1 LGLDIGT
8 LCSLGA
14 VSRSGYYRWLASSSE
29 VAKDYNDYLLIKKI
43 FEASKKKYG
52 WRQVQMHLPRGI
64 TMNHKK
70 IKRIM
75 KKYHLIC
82 KIRRANP
89 YKQMAKKT
97 QEHRTFNNQLNREF
111 TSLAPFKV
119 FCTDITYLPF
129 NHRLAYLSVIK
140 DIGSGEIVAWKLSMH
155 IDMELVL
162 GTVELLRNNAALPL
176 ESFQNIMIHSDQGFH
191 YTNPQYIEQ
200 VKRLNM
206 IQSMS
211 RKGNCID
218 NSPMESFFG
227 HFKDDVD
234 YEDCKT
240 FEELNLL
247 IENYMQYYNHERYQW
262 NLKKMTPVQYRNHL
276 LETA

>member
-1 LGLDIGT
+1 M
-8 LCSLGA
+8 LCA
-14 VSRSGYYRWLASSSE
+14 IQHVSRSGYYRWLIHSSE
-29 VAKDYNDYLLIKKI
+29 AAKDHGDYLLIKGV
-43 FEASKKKYG
+43 FEKGQKKYG
-52 WRQVQMHLPRGI
+52 WRSVKMNLPKGTI
-64 TMNHKK
+64 MNHKK
-70 IKRIM
+70 IERIM
-75 KKYHLIC
+75 KKYGLVC

-111 TSLAPFKV
+111 KSLAPFKV

-129 NHRLAYLSVIK
+129 NHRMAYLSVIK
-140 DIGSGEIVAWKLSMH
+140 DIGSGEIVAWKLSQH

-162 GTVELLRNNAALPL
+162 GTVEYLKNNVALPF

-200 VKRLNM
+200 IKELNM
-206 IQSMS
+206 VQSMS

-234 YEDCKT
+234 YKDCKT

-247 IENYMQYYNHERYQW
+247 IEKYMQYYNYERYQW

-276 LETA
+276 LEVVH

>member
-1 LGLDIGT
+1 MDIGI
-8 LCSLGA
+8 LCSLDN
-14 VSRSGYYRWLASSSE
+14 VSRSGYYRWLIRSG
-29 VAKDYNDYLLIKKI
+29 KPDTDHDDYLLIKKI
-43 FEASKKKYG
+43 FDSGKKRYG
-52 WRQVQMHLPRGI
+52 WRSIQMRLPKGL
-64 TMNHKK
+64 MNHKK

-75 KKYHLIC
+75 KKYGLVC

-89 YKQMAKKT
+89 YKQIARAT
-97 QEHRTFNNQLNREF
+97 LEHRTFDNKLNREF
-111 TSLAPFKV
+111 RSLSPFKV

-129 NHRLAYLSVIK
+129 NYRMAYMSVIK

-162 GTVELLRNNAALPL
+162 GTIEALKNNTALPL

-200 VKRLNM
+200 VKKLNM
-206 IQSMS
+206 AQSMS

-234 YEDCKT
+234 FKNCKT
-240 FEELNLL
+240 FEELNIL
-247 IENYMQYYNHERYQW
+247 IEKYMQYYNHERYQW
-262 NLKKMTPVQYRNHL
+262 NLKKMTPVEYRNHL
-276 LETA
+276 LKVI